1 MAPSTVDLAARYA
14 AEALVSIGA
23 AVADLD
29 TLTQALALLGW
40 DAPPG
45 IDLLSVMTIDVSDVA
60 QKLAVVVN
68 STPSERSD
76 DVLMAERYAALLTA
90 VGSLTGEISAFATAL
105 PGKLAAAGDYV
116 TKTAIGTELPRRVL
130 DLLTVSELGNSP
142 PALMLLVLLGI
153 VRFVEYPAD
162 PTIYQ
167 VPHVRTIVEW
177 DRIGQ
182 LLSDPRQVF
191 VTEYG
196 WGTAA
201 FDAEKLLTNIGL
213 FLQSLSA
220 RPFIRDLPQSVEE
233 MLAGSPVPEAAT
245 DPSPQLLVN
254 LVRETSAASI
264 DAGLSVHRL
273 RPTST
278 GGLDAGLEFVPYVRG
293 SVALEFPIIGRW
305 TLGADATLDLEN
317 GIGIGVRPGAV
328 TLRTGLLTGTLADVT
343 GRAGLVLHIRPA
355 QGQRFRLLTIP
366 GGSAIEFEELS
377 LEGGITT
384 DSSQSLDPFIELKL
398 TGGHV
403 LLTTGAADAFL
414 KQVLP
419 ASLDSTFD
427 LTAQWSQHN
436 GLHFSG
442 SGQLDINISLALDL
456 GLIDLTNLHITV
468 KPSANNVVVTTGIS
482 GGLQLGPLQAVVQ
495 GIGVTGTLAFE
506 NGNLGPIDLA
516 LGFRPPDGIGISVNA
531 EPVTGVG
538 FIAFDEA
545 DARYLGAIALQVG
558 DVAISAVGVLDT
570 KVPGGGYSLIV
581 VASAQFPPIQL
592 GFGFSLSA
600 IGGLVGV
607 NRTADVPTLQ
617 ALARAGRLDD
627 LMFPADLVHRAP
639 QVAANLAQQFPVAQG
654 HFIIGPAVQIQWGA
668 GGLIYADIGVFI
680 ELTDSGGG
688 VTVLRIALLGLVHLT
703 LPEGAAPV
711 ADITLDVLGVL
722 DFAAQTLSL
731 DAGLRNSTI
740 ATFPLT
746 GQAALRAGWGSS
758 PEFLFAV
765 GGFNPCFQAPT
776 GFPALQRVALS
787 IGGDNPRLR
796 LSAYLALTSNT
807 LQLGCAADLYASVQ
821 AAGVTAAVAASL
833 TFDALVQFK
842 PFGLRV
848 DLTISAAILI
858 NGNPI
863 LAMSLDL
870 HVTGPNPWAVTGSAS
885 FQFLFATITIPVSIP
900 GGTPAA
906 PQPATP
912 VDLDGNL
919 LTALADP
926 RSWATGPPTGRSL
939 VRVRS
944 QGSADT
950 AVHPLGSLTVR
961 QRAVPLGQR
970 IECYGPD
977 PVKPPCRYDITGTD
991 LGTQPVAGTIVSD
1004 YFAPAQFR
1012 LMNDQDKLS
1021 SPSFESMTAGAT
1033 LGSADLSLAPMPVPD
1048 QPPPPVVDSVSMMD
1062 WDTLTLDSPDP
1073 APSAAQAAPAA
1084 GAALPVA
1091 AASGSTSVPDQL
1103 LAVQLGGAAAAR
1115 SGPAGQPGVIYASPG
1130 IGIAVQDPYYAITGL
1145 DLGVPASTD
1154 LPSLTAGLTAAAQAG
1169 YQRDWQIVCT
1179 SEVG

>member
-1 MAPSTVDLAARYA
+1 MATQDYVQRVVSEVAQALTPLVTALGSAEELTLLFGGLGWELDDGAAASLIGALRPAGTAVQAFASDATASADVATLTRDVAAVAAALIACAPATTGALPSPLDIDAFWQALPDDLLESLLFDHLDQHHQLAFGLLAALGVIYLEAREA
-14 AEALVSIGA
+14 DPATGRAAFQRKSVSIDRLTSFIGNPAEALRTNFGWGGAFDHEAATWALGSLLRGLRANSVTTPATGQLLDQYFDVLNPARGAVDQLVVSAPALSAGDGT
-23 AVADLD
+23 AVAKAALVVLAVPPSGANTAAPEGLVLRPTFLGQVSATFPVGDVGSMALSGTATDTPIEIYLRPSGVSAVVSVTGVQAQLTVLLSVSPTAPLVIAGDPAGCRLELRKAHLSFGVTAAQSGIVLTAEATFDQLRLVVDTGEGDAFVSQVVGAGPLQVDVGPGVTWSSATGLRFADQDVLTLD
-29 TLTQALALLGW
+29 IPLHVSVLGVL
-40 DAPPG
+40 G
-45 IDLLSVMTIDVSDVA
+45 LDLLS
-60 QKLAVVVN
+60 
-68 STPSERSD
+68 
-76 DVLMAERYAALLTA
+76 
-90 VGSLTGEISAFATAL
+90 
-105 PGKLAAAGDYV
+105 
-116 TKTAIGTELPRRVL
+116 
-130 DLLTVSELGNSP
+130 
-142 PALMLLVLLGI
+142 
-153 VRFVEYPAD
+153 
-162 PTIYQ
+162 
-167 VPHVRTIVEW
+167 
-177 DRIGQ
+177 
-182 LLSDPRQVF
+182 
-191 VTEYG
+191 
-196 WGTAA
+196 
-201 FDAEKLLTNIGL
+201 
-213 FLQSLSA
+213 
-220 RPFIRDLPQSVEE
+220 
-233 MLAGSPVPEAAT
+233 
-245 DPSPQLLVN
+245 
-254 LVRETSAASI
+254 
-264 DAGLSVHRL
+264 L
-273 RPTST
+273 RPRS
-278 GGLDAGLEFVPYVRG
+278 GSDGSVVIDIGVRG
-293 SVALEFPIIGRW
+293 S
-305 TLGADATLDLEN
+305 
-317 GIGIGVRPGAV
+317 
-328 TLRTGLLTGTLADVT
+328 
-343 GRAGLVLHIRPA
+343 
-355 QGQRFRLLTIP
+355 
-366 GGSAIEFEELS
+366 LS
-377 LEGGITT
+377 FGPFTV
-384 DSSQSLDPFIELKL
+384 SL
-398 TGGHV
+398 
-403 LLTTGAADAFL
+403 
-414 KQVLP
+414 
-419 ASLDSTFD
+419 
-427 LTAQWSQHN
+427 
-436 GLHFSG
+436 
-442 SGQLDINISLALDL
+442 
-456 GLIDLTNLHITV
+456 
-468 KPSANNVVVTTGIS
+468 
-482 GGLQLGPLQAVVQ
+482 Q
-495 GIGVTGTLAFE
+495 GIGLSTQVRGTDAAHPGNIGPADLAF
-506 NGNLGPIDLA
+506 
-516 LGFRPPDGIGISVNA
+516 GFKPPDGLGLA
-531 EPVTGVG
+531 LQAPPVTGVG

-627 LMFPADLVHRAP
+627 LMFPADLIHRAP

-654 HFIIGPAVQIQWGA
+654 HFIVGPAVQIQWGT
-668 GGLIYADIGVFI
+668 GGLVYADIGVFI

-703 LPEGAAPV
+703 LPDGAAPV

-722 DFAAQTLSL
+722 DFAAKTLSL

-746 GQAALRAGWGSS
+746 GQAALRTGWGAS

-870 HVTGPNPWAVTGSAS
+870 HVIGPNPWTVTGSAS

-944 QGSADT
+944 QGTAST

-977 PVKPPCRYDITGTD
+977 PLKAPCQYDITGTD
-991 LGTQPVAGTIVSD
+991 LGTQPVAGTAVSD

-1033 LGSADLSLAPMPVPD
+1033 LGSADLSLAPIPVPR
-1048 QPPPPVVDSVSMMD
+1048 QPPPPVVDSVSAKD
-1062 WDTLTLDSPDP
+1062 WDYLTLDSPDP
-1073 APSAAQAAPAA
+1073 APPAAAPAA
-1084 GAALPVA
+1084 PAGTAPPAA

-1103 LAVQLGGAAAAR
+1103 LAAQLGGAAAAR
-1115 SGPAGQPGVIYASPG
+1115 SGPAGQPEVIYASPG
-1130 IGIAVQDPYYAITGL
+1130 IGIGVQDPYYAITGL